1 MHQFDRA
8 TPLNR
13 VRTILAGAIIL
24 PEQERA
30 RFIEE
35 ESGGDQAIVSEVQSL
50 LSLNEKA
57 EAFFGNC
64 LGEWIP
70 AAPEPEQ
77 LNCGDLL
84 KDRYRITEKIAQSN
98 FSTVYLAHDELLL
111 GKRVVIKTPDQIST
125 ESEVRR
131 TFMAELHALSE
142 LHHPNIAG
150 INDIGVLSSGKPF
163 LVLNFVPGQTL
174 AELLSRGPLPRPLTR
189 QISEDLAKAL
199 AAAHR
204 SGIFHLDVKPSNVV
218 VYGYGTKDQHVTLI
232 DFGVAKLK
240 NSGSPQFLAG
250 SLYYMAPEQAQLP
263 SAKCDIYSLG
273 LLIFEM
279 LTGHLPSSSRSIS
292 AQLPRDLDRT
302 KRDLLSKAIDADPLQ
317 RPDNAA
323 DFVDSLWHPRRVSR
337 FFLIPA
343 AAAALV
349 FAGITF
355 VRPGTE
361 VSRYSKPVP
370 LVSTLARELFP
381 SLSADGSHVYYV
393 VQNGQ
398 QSVICKKLVI
408 GGEPEILSVSPL
420 REYFPKPSNSG
431 KYLVWIR
438 SKQDGKMQL
447 LRKVLPD
454 GPEDVIADSLDV
466 DDFTWTP
473 DDRYLILSTREGP
486 HQELRRLDLET
497 RSDRGLSLPG
507 SPACGTF
514 HPAVS
519 RDGQSLA
526 FACRWRRGSDDL
538 FTAKA
543 NKDWSALGELKQ
555 VTHIGE
561 RINSLQWVPDG
572 TSILYI
578 AGPLGHGTLR
588 RIWVDNPS
596 RIESLPE
603 MGDRLHNITV
613 ASKAWKAAF
622 VCDLSDTNL
631 WLHSTSNKDQPI
643 RIAESS
649 YPEEE
654 GSWSPDGT
662 RMAFSSLRS
671 GSQQLWVADANGK
684 EAKQVTHINGA
695 DSVGGMWTPDSNE
708 LVVSITD
715 GNGSRIGLISP
726 ISGTQMKDVYKGG
739 VPLSFSQDGRW
750 IYVLKQGTG
759 QEIGQEVWRLPFP
772 TGGKTT
778 LVQKPAGYALESA
791 DGRYLYFSS
800 GHGKNEVWRRPM
812 AGGPAE
818 LVLRQ
823 LLRRSLFSLSS
834 KGIYFVAPPEDPNK
848 YPSLRFRDNQG
859 NSTIISQLDHSIG
872 WGMSLSPDERQ
883 IMLTH
888 AEIDNDDIMLIEQ
901 FH

>member
-1 MHQFDRA
+1 MHQFDR
-8 TPLNR
+8 TSPLNR

-35 ESGGDQAIVSEVQSL
+35 ESGGNQAIISEVQSL
-50 LSLNEKA
+50 IRLHNKA
-57 EAFFGNC
+57 VAFFGNS
-64 LGEWIP
+64 LGELIP

-77 LNCGDLL
+77 LNRGDLL
-84 KDRYRITEKIAQSN
+84 KDRYRITGKVARSK
-98 FSTVYLAHDELLL
+98 FSTVYLADDELLL

-125 ESEVRR
+125 EREMRL
-131 TFMAELHALSE
+131 TFTAELSALSE

-150 INDIGVLSSGKPF
+150 INDIGILSNGKPF

-174 AELLSRGPLPRPLTR
+174 AELLSQGPLPRPLIR
-189 QISEDLAKAL
+189 QISGDLAKAL

-204 SGIFHLDVKPSNVV
+204 SGIFHLDVKPSNVM
-218 VYGYGTKDQHVTLI
+218 VYSYGTKDQHVTLI
-232 DFGVAKLK
+232 DFGIAKLK
-240 NSGSPQFLAG
+240 NSGSPQFFGG
-250 SLYYMAPEQAQLP
+250 SLNYIAPEQAQLP

-279 LTGHLPSSSRSIS
+279 LTGRFPSSSRSIS
-292 AQLPRDLDRT
+292 AQLPRDLDKS
-302 KRDLLSKAIDADPLQ
+302 KRNLLSSAINADPLQ

-323 DFVDSLWHPRRVSR
+323 DFIDSLWRPHRVSR
-337 FFLIPA
+337 SILVSA

-349 FAGITF
+349 FAAVAF
-355 VRPGTE
+355 VRPGTKA
-361 VSRYSKPVP
+361 SWYSKPVP

-381 SLSADGSHVYYV
+381 SLSADGSQVYYV
-393 VQNGQ
+393 VHNEQ
-398 QSVICKKLVI
+398 QSVICKRLII
-408 GGEPEILSVSPL
+408 GGEPEIISVSPL
-420 REYFPKPSNSG
+420 KQYTPKPSNSG
-431 KYLVWIR
+431 EYLAWIR

-447 LRKVLPD
+447 IRKMLPA
-454 GPEDVIADSLDV
+454 GTEEVIADSLDV

-473 DDRYLILSTREGP
+473 DDRYLILSTRDGP
-486 HQELRRLDLET
+486 LRQELRRLDLET
-497 RSDRGLSLPG
+497 RIDSGLSLPG
-507 SPACGTF
+507 SPACGAF

-543 NKDWSALGELKQ
+543 NTDWSALGQLKQ
-555 VTHIGE
+555 VTRIGE
-561 RINSLQWVPDG
+561 RIESLQWVPDG
-572 TSILYI
+572 NSILYI
-578 AGPLGHGTLR
+578 AGPLGYGTLR

-603 MGDRLHNITV
+603 LGDRLNNITV
-613 ASKAWKAAF
+613 ASKVWKAAF
-622 VCDLSDTNL
+622 GRDLSDTNL
-631 WLHSTSNKDQPI
+631 WLHSTSNKDRPI
-643 RIAESS
+643 QIADSS
-649 YPEEE
+649 YEEEE

-662 RMAFSSLRS
+662 RMAFSSRRS
-671 GSQQLWVADANGK
+671 GSQQLWVTDANGK
-684 EAKQVTHINGA
+684 EAKQITHIDGA
-695 DSVGGMWTPDSNE
+695 DGVGGMWTPDSKE

-726 ISGTQMKDVYKGG
+726 IRGTHMKDLYKGG

-750 IYVLKQGTG
+750 IYFLK

-772 TGGKTT
+772 GGGAQT
-778 LVQKPAGYALESA
+778 LVQKPATYALESP
-791 DGRYLYFSS
+791 DGRYLYFSG
-800 GHGKNEVWRRPM
+800 GHGNNEVWRRPM
-812 AGGPAE
+812 AGGPSE
-818 LVLRQ
+818 LVLRPI
-823 LLRRSLFSLSS
+823 LRRSLFALSS
-834 KGIYFVAPPEDPNK
+834 KGIYFVAPPEEPHK

-859 NSTIISQLDHSIG
+859 NSAIISQLAHSIG

-888 AEIDNDDIMLIEQ
+888 AEIDNDDIMLIDQ
-901 FH
+901 FR